1 MSTNLENRERKRERK
16 IESRR
21 QAREAQPEKERQ
33 RAGAGDK
40 KTMNVML
47 TSKKTSVLDVNSQP
61 LS

>member
-21 QAREAQPEKERQ
+21 QAREAQPEKELQ

-47 TSKKTSVLDVNSQP
+47 TSKKNLCFRR
-61 LS
+61 